1 MWIINEIKK
10 QALNTKTGI
19 VLINQA
25 EMDNLK
31 VQFCNNMYMDLTIE
45 EEILN
50 IVPTEKICQIFD
62 SLENFNYMDTIQV
75 EQYINDELINY
86 IEGLNDE
93 RI

>member
-10 QALNTKTGI
+10 HALNTKTGI

-50 IVPTEKICQIFD
+50 IVPPEKICQIFD

>member
-10 QALNTKTGI
+10 RALNTKTGI

-50 IVPTEKICQIFD
+50 IVPPEKICQIFD